1 MRTSSRSL
9 AVVLFDEVAL
19 LDVSAPLDV
28 LTTAGRNWNFRPF
41 KVFTVATAPGRIKT
55 PSQIDLT
62 AHGSFESCPS
72 PEIVLVPG
80 GYGARRALA
89 DAAVVDYLA
98 RAGAT
103 ASIVFGVGNGVLLLG
118 KAGLLGE
125 ATVSITTEAA
135 ELLREECPGAKP
147 DTQARFRK
155 EGKVVTAATAGGA
168 VDAAL
173 QLVSDLLGRK
183 QAVAVA
189 TALGA
194 TPPAKSGEGV
204 EIVEVAEKK

>member
-19 LDVSAPLDV
+19 LDVSAPLEV

-41 KVFTVATAPGRIKT
+41 KVFTVAAAAGRIKT
-55 PSQIDLT
+55 PSQIELT
-62 AHGSFESCPS
+62 AHGSFDTCPA

-80 GYGARRALA
+80 GYGARKALS
-89 DAAVVDYLA
+89 DDAVVGYLS

-103 ASIVFGVGNGVLLLG
+103 ASLVFGVGNGVLLLG
-118 KAGLLGE
+118 RAGLLGE
-125 ATVSITTEAA
+125 TTVSIAAEAS
-135 ELLREECPGAKP
+135 ELLREQSPDAKP
-147 DTQARFRK
+147 DSQARFRK
-155 EGKVVTAATAGGA
+155 EGKIITAATPGGA

-173 QLVSDLLGRK
+173 QLVSELLGRK

-189 TALGA
+189 VALGA
-194 TPPAKSGEGV
+194 APPTKSGEGV
-204 EIVEVAEKK
+204 EIVDVTK

>member
-9 AVVLFDEVAL
+9 AVILFDEVAL
-19 LDVSAPLDV
+19 LDISAPLEV

-41 KVFTVATAPGRIKT
+41 KIFTVAAAAGRIKT
-55 PSQIDLT
+55 PCQVELT
-62 AHGSFESCPS
+62 ANGSFESCPE
-72 PEIVLVPG
+72 PEVLLVPG

-89 DAAVVDYLA
+89 DDAVVGYLA

-103 ASIVFGVGNGVLLLG
+103 ASIVFGVGNGVLLLA

-125 ATVSITTEAA
+125 TAVSVTA
-135 ELLREECPGAKP
+135 EGAERLLEECPEAKP

-155 EGKVVTAATAGGA
+155 EGKVVTAATSCGA

-183 QAVAVA
+183 QAIAVA

-194 TPPAKSGEGV
+194 APPPKSGEGV
-204 EIVEVAEKK
+204 EIVDVVK

>member
-19 LDVSAPLDV
+19 LDVSAPLEV

-41 KVFTVATAPGRIKT
+41 KIFTVATSAGKIKT
-55 PSQIDLT
+55 PSQVELV
-62 AHGSFESCPS
+62 AHGSLESCPA

-80 GYGARRALA
+80 GYGARRALSD
-89 DAAVVDYLA
+89 DAIVGYLS
-98 RAGAT
+98 RAGST

-125 ATVSITTEAA
+125 CRVSVTSEGA
-135 ELLREECPGAKP
+135 ERLLEECPLAKP
-147 DTQARFRK
+147 DTSARFHK
-155 EGKVVTAATAGGA
+155 EGKVVTAATAAGA
-168 VDAAL
+168 MEAAL
-173 QLVSDLLGRK
+173 ELVSELLGSK

-189 TALGA
+189 ATLGA
-194 TPPAKSGEGV
+194 APPSKRGQGV
-204 EIVEVAEKK
+204 EIVEVSK

>member
-19 LDVSAPLDV
+19 LDISAPLEV

-41 KVFTVATAPGRIKT
+41 KVFTVAAAAGRIKT
-55 PSQIDLT
+55 PSQIEVT
-62 AHGSFESCPS
+62 AHGSFDTCPS
-72 PEIVLVPG
+72 PEVVLVPG

-89 DAAVVDYLA
+89 DGAVVGYLS

-125 ATVSITTEAA
+125 SAVSVTAEAA
-135 ELLREECPGAKP
+135 ERLLEECPGAKP

-155 EGKVVTAATAGGA
+155 EGKLVTAATSGGA

-189 TALGA
+189 AALGA
-194 TPPAKSGEGV
+194 PPPTKSGEGV
-204 EIVEVAEKK
+204 EIVDVTK

>member
-19 LDVSAPLDV
+19 LDVSAPLEV

-41 KVFTVATAPGRIKT
+41 KIFTVATAAGRIKT
-55 PSQIDLT
+55 PGQVELV
-62 AHGSFESCPS
+62 AQGSFESCPA

-80 GYGARRALA
+80 GYGARRALS
-89 DAAVVDYLA
+89 DDAVVGYLSK
-98 RAGAT
+98 AGST

-125 ATVSITTEAA
+125 CRVSVTTEGA
-135 ELLREECPGAKP
+135 ERLREECPLAKP
-147 DTQARFRK
+147 DTSARFHK
-155 EGKVVTAATAGGA
+155 EGKLVTAATSCGA
-168 VDAAL
+168 MDAAL
-173 QLVSDLLGRK
+173 ELVSELLGSK

-189 TALGA
+189 AALGLA
-194 TPPAKSGEGV
+194 PPAKRGQGV
-204 EIVEVAEKK
+204 EIVEVSK